1 MTTPHSV
8 TVVLE
13 AFAAVE
19 ARDEQ
24 RLAAICDPHVSF
36 HWPPSLPYGGCVT
49 GPAATGRERGWT
61 TVWDPLQPTAA
72 ERAMHPR
79 VVAATEAEVV
89 VLWHQR
95 GRAPNGSGLDNEVL
109 GLYQV
114 RSGKLARGQMF
125 YFDPVGVDH
134 FLRTHWAPRPSH
146 GASPP

>member
-1 MTTPHSV
+1 VNTPDSV
-8 TVVLE
+8 TVVLQ

-36 HWPPSLPYGGCVT
+36 HWPPSLPYGGFVT
-49 GPAATGRERGWT
+49 GPAATNRERGWSA
-61 TVWDPLQPTAA
+61 VWEPLQPTGA
-72 ERAMHPR
+72 ERAMDPR

-95 GRAPNGSGLDNEVL
+95 GRAANGSGLDSEVL

-114 RSGKLARGQMF
+114 RGGKLARGQMF
-125 YFDPVGVDH
+125 YFDPAGVER
-134 FLRTHWAPRPSH
+134 FLQAH
-146 GASPP
+146 SPGR